1 MREFVNNCNNA
12 DENPKV
18 FLKCAVIY
26 DGCIKYKRRKQMTDY
41 SNFKLNMAHMNAFIE
56 NEGGKISDED
66 SAKLNTIFKECDTE
80 GAQNDKGENIGD
92 GVLNMKEF
100 VNFLSKVKSSCP
112 NIFYKFVAFLTA
124 DKKAQTDDTAA
135 IEEEIYQRLKDE
147 QKAND
152 KARVESNIKFG
163 LDNTGNYDTKVVN
176 QWQNKA
182 AKKLQKTNAEMM
194 KKIERQELIFNFKTE
209 WIRKID
215 NKTLTTQLKE
225 LDNIQD
231 KETFDKTLT
240 EFNTKNRQLAAAN
253 NIKFGLGD

>member
-1 MREFVNNCNNA
+1 MREFVNNCNNT

-26 DGCIKYKRRKQMTDY
+26 DGCIKYKRRKQMNEI
-41 SNFKLNMAHMNAFIE
+41 SNFKLDMTSMNAFIE
-56 NEGGKISDED
+56 KEAGKISDED

-100 VNFLSKVKSSCP
+100 VNFLGKVKSSCP

-135 IEEEIYQRLKDE
+135 IEEEIYQRPKDE
-147 QKAND
+147 Q
-152 KARVESNIKFG
+152 S

-176 QWQNKA
+176 QWQNEA
-182 AKKLQKTNAEMM
+182 AKELQKTNAEMM
-194 KKIERQELIFNFKTE
+194 KEIERLELIFNFKTE
-209 WIRKID
+209 WIRK
-215 NKTLTTQLKE
+215 LM
-225 LDNIQD
+225 
-231 KETFDKTLT
+231 
-240 EFNTKNRQLAAAN
+240 TKL
-253 NIKFGLGD
+253 